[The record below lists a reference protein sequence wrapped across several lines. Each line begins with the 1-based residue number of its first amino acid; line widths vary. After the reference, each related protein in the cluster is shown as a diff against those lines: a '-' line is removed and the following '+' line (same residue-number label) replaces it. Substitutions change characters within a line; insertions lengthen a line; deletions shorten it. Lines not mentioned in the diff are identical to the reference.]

1 MTPEQYTRTY
11 LPDAR
16 RVSAIEK
23 LTSTMGKG
31 SMGLIVGGA
40 TGAFL
45 LASIGVSAHSGSLPF
60 AQSTG
65 VHQSHNGDQASVIGT
80 ELLRALEPAE
90 SPQAAPTPQAA
101 PKPETSSESQTW
113 QAPRNPTAEPTQR
126 PETEGGGYS
135 GTSESGHSS
144 GHGNDH

>member
-23 LTSTMGKG
+23 LTSTVGKG

-45 LASIGVSAHSGSLPF
+45 LASIGVSAHTGSLPF
-60 AQSTG
+60 AQPTG

-90 SPQAAPTPQAA
+90 SPPAAPTPQAA
-101 PKPETSSESQTW
+101 P
-113 QAPRNPTAEPTQR
+113 NPTAEPTQR
-126 PETEGGGYS
+126 PETEGSGYS

-144 GHGNDH
+144 GHGNGH